1 MLREN
6 AYSLFLTQLHC
17 TQVVVRRC
25 DTIDTMTH
33 SRAIALYRNILRGHR
48 SLAPS
53 MRKLGDDYVKN
64 EFRLHKSSTNETHLN
79 QFYKAWNDYLRNLQ
93 ARGHSLG
100 KDLSDKERSNLSL
113 EQREKLEQLRV
124 EAKTRI
130 PQ

>member
-6 AYSLFLTQLHC
+6 IYLLFQTQYYARIVARH
-17 TQVVVRRC
+17 R
-25 DTIDTMTH
+25 MTH
-33 SRAIALYRNILRGHR
+33 SALQLYRNILREHR
-48 SLAPS
+48 SLVPS

-64 EFRLHKSSTNETHLN
+64 EFRLHKSSTNETHLSK
-79 QFYKAWNDYLRNLQ
+79 FYKAWNAYLRNLQ
-93 ARGHSLG
+93 TRGHSLG
-100 KDLSDKERSNLSL
+100 KDLSEKERSNLSQ